1 MAQEASTLVAAGFPQ
16 LGVYVSQGGGA
27 TWVELT
33 GELDEATAPSL
44 REQLAELVASLDND
58 VVLDIEF
65 LSFLDPIGL
74 ALFVA
79 LHKRVAAL
87 GRRVVIYAPT
97 PLARRLFQ
105 ITGLDQVLT
114 IEPTP

>member
-1 MAQEASTLVAAGFPQ
+1 VT
-16 LGVYVSQGGGA
+16 QGGGA

-33 GELDEATAPSL
+33 GELDEATAPYL
-44 REQLAELVASLDND
+44 REELAELVASLEND
-58 VVLDIEF
+58 LVLDIGF

-74 ALFVA
+74 TLFVM

-87 GRRVVIYAPT
+87 GKRVVIYAPT
-97 PLARRLFQ
+97 PLASRLFQ
-105 ITGLDQVLT
+105 ITGLDLVLT